1 MTPERAGELGLIYAN
16 NYFRARMYE
25 DATRLAV
32 FVEQAILQAC
42 AEEREACAK
51 ICRSLHSGDAEFPDW
66 SGGFQSG
73 CEDCEEAIRGAK

>member
-1 MTPERAGELGLIYAN
+1 MTPERAEELGLIYAN

-51 ICRSLHSGDAEFPDW
+51 IADKYADSYDYGDGPRIA
-66 SGGFQSG
+66 
-73 CEDCEEAIRGAK
+73 AVIRGAE

>member
-1 MTPERAGELGLIYAN
+1 MTPERAGELASEMRNEWMHNGYHDSVGKIAK
-16 NYFRARMYE
+16 
-25 DATRLAV
+25 V
-32 FVEQAILQAC
+32 ILRAC